1 MPLVYYFQVLKLVL
15 PMLVA
20 EHSTVAA
27 DRLLAGVTVV
37 VELRLVFSAHFF
49 APIDVVWPVV
59 LQGLYRVRDFFKDTE
74 VY

>member
-1 MPLVYYFQVLKLVL
+1 
-15 PMLVA
+15 MLVA

-49 APIDVVWPVV
+49 APVVVWPVV
-59 LQGLYRVRDFFKDTE
+59 LQGLDRVRDFFKDTE